1 VPIRPY
7 LEDEFFDPETIKNM
21 SIAFER
27 VCRELGLREMD
38 DALNRVVAGAIIE
51 KAQSG
56 IHDAN
61 DLAMATMNDFRSPRS
76 PTSSRQAKLHVW
88 SAMDDF
94 YLRNEIKIGRSTEKI
109 AEALGRE
116 VDEVRKRADDLAL
129 RLPDEQ

>member
-7 LEDEFFDPETIKNM
+7 LQDEFFDPDAINNM
-21 SIAFER
+21 GIAFER
-27 VCRELGLREMD
+27 VCKELGLREKD
-38 DALNRVVAGAIIE
+38 DPLNRIVARAIIE

-61 DLAMATMNDFRSPRS
+61 DLAMAAMNEFRSPRPPS
-76 PTSSRQAKLHVW
+76 LSRRAKLHVW

-116 VDEVRKRADDLAL
+116 VDEVRKRAGELGL
-129 RLPDEQ
+129 RLPDER

>member
-1 VPIRPY
+1 MPIRPY
-7 LEDEFFDPETIKNM
+7 LHDEYFEPETIKNM
-21 SIAFER
+21 GIAFER
-27 VCRELGLREMD
+27 ICKELGLQEKD
-38 DALNRVVAGAIIE
+38 DPLNRIVARAIIE

-61 DLAMATMNDFRSPRS
+61 DLAVAGMNEFRSTRPPSLSPRARLS
-76 PTSSRQAKLHVW
+76 AW

-116 VDEVRKRADDLAL
+116 VEEVRKRAGELGL